1 MYFDVEA
8 YGVARYCAFA
18 SLSLPPTHE
27 VADDEADAASTRVHK
42 RSGRDFVL
50 WRSLRS
56 AAADQAGAVWSSP
69 WGDGRPGWHIEC
81 SAVCE
86 AHFGANLDVRT
97 ATLRVAIPRHAP
109 TAAPTA
115 VRLRVSRACDDY
127 CGTAK
132 EWKGMG
138 REGVLQVGGIGASL

>member
-1 MYFDVEA
+1 MLYSQSSLAHWQISGSGVYFDVEA

-86 AHFGANLDVRT
+86 AHFGATLDVRT
-97 ATLRVAIPRHAP
+97 ATLRVAIRSARADGCADGC
-109 TAAPTA
+109 AAKDFPCM
-115 VRLRVSRACDDY
+115 R
-127 CGTAK
+127 
-132 EWKGMG
+132 
-138 REGVLQVGGIGASL
+138 